1 MNVAGEARPFVKARR
16 LTMDFGGQR
25 ALDAVDMDILPGEV
39 HGLVGE
45 NGSGKSTLIKILA
58 GFHSPLAGT
67 LEVAGRPVPLP
78 LRPGQ
83 FRELGF
89 SFVHQDLGLTPS
101 LSVLENLIVDRLA
114 RPGCR
119 SVIRWRREL
128 EHAAE
133 LLERFDV
140 PVDPRR
146 LIVNLKPIERAL
158 VAIVRAVHF
167 SMDAGRD
174 RSIALASDRLLV
186 LDEPTVFL
194 GRGEV
199 EQLYQLIRRLVRQQ
213 SPRASVLFV
222 SHDLDE
228 VKLITDRTTVLR
240 DGRVVGTVVTPEVSR
255 EALVTMILG
264 RDLSVFSAPKHSEVT
279 ANPALRIE
287 GLSTRTL
294 RDVSLDLSAGEVLGL
309 TGLLGAGY
317 EEILHALYDGER
329 TAWAGRAILP
339 GGREVQPGQMTP
351 ERAMENRMF
360 LIPVDRLQ
368 QGCAP
373 SLSIADNMTSPWLD
387 QYFRGM
393 FLRRRSMLA
402 ETRTHMTD
410 FDVRPRDPGAEFARL
425 SGGNQQK
432 ALLAKWLQVS
442 PRVLLLHEPTHG
454 VDVGARQQIWSI
466 IESLGEGCAVLYAG
480 SDYDELARVCH
491 RVAIV
496 SNGTVRRILSGGEVT
511 KERIAQECLA
521 ERSATGLAA
530 APIPGSGP
538 IKKPVHEGGGSAM
551 ARHDTGRGGDAR
563 TSLTAKEEAATKP
576 VPARR
581 LPLDI
586 AGRLALP
593 LAWVAII
600 IIFGAIEPSVFL
612 TASNFQTIFSSQ
624 AVLAV
629 IALGLIVPMT
639 AGDYDLSI
647 ASVTGMSA
655 MIIAVLNVLHGWPVA
670 LAILVAFA
678 ASLMVGVVNGFVTVI
693 FGIESLIVTIGMG
706 TFVAG
711 LTLWISNSDTVSGIS
726 QNLVNPIVVWRV
738 LGIPVAFN
746 HALGVALILGYVME
760 FLPVGRRLLM
770 VGRGREVARLSGMH
784 VNRIRFLAF
793 VCSGGIGAAGGVLL
807 AGTSGAA
814 DPSSA
819 AGLLLPAFAAVFL
832 GATAIFPGRF
842 NVPGTLIA
850 VYFLATGITGLQLLG
865 AQTYVQNLFY
875 GAALVGAVVFSQL
888 TRRHRLRH
896 ASASLI
902 GKEAL

>member
-1 MNVAGEARPFVKARR
+1 MKIAAEARPFVKVRQ
-16 LTMDFGGQR
+16 LTMEFGGQR
-25 ALDAVDMDILPGEV
+25 ALDAVDVDILPGEV

-58 GFHSPLAGT
+58 GFHAPQAGT
-67 LEVAGRPVPLP
+67 LEVADRPVPLP

-89 SFVHQDLGLTPS
+89 AFVHQDLGLIPS

-114 RPGCR
+114 QPGQWP
-119 SVIRWRREL
+119 VIRWRREL

-133 LLERFDV
+133 LLERFEV
-140 PVDPRR
+140 PIDPRR
-146 LIVNLKPIERAL
+146 LVVNLEPIERAL
-158 VAIVRAVHF
+158 VAIVRAVHL
-167 SMDAGRD
+167 SMGADKD
-174 RSIALASDRLLV
+174 SSIYRASDRLLV

-194 GRGEV
+194 GRGQV

-228 VKLITDRTTVLR
+228 VKQITDRTTVLR
-240 DGRVVGTVVTPEVSR
+240 DGRVVGTVATSMVSH
-255 EALVTMILG
+255 EALIRMIVG
-264 RDLSVFSAPKHSEVT
+264 RDLSVFSAPKHSEV
-279 ANPALRIE
+279 AAIPALRIE

-294 RDVSLDLSAGEVLGL
+294 QDISLELPVGEVLGL
-309 TGLLGAGY
+309 TGLLGAGH
-317 EEILHALYDGER
+317 EEVLYALYDGER
-329 TAWAGRAILP
+329 TAWTGRAILP
-339 GGREVQPGQMTP
+339 GGREVQLEQTTP
-351 ERAMENRMF
+351 ERAIENRMF

-373 SLSIADNMTSPWLD
+373 SLSISDNMTSPWLAH
-387 QYFRGM
+387 YFRGM

-402 ETRTHMTD
+402 ETRTQMTD
-410 FDVRPRDPGAEFARL
+410 FDVRPRDPGAEFAHL

-442 PRVLLLHEPTHG
+442 PHVLLLHEPTHG

-466 IESLGEGCAVLYAG
+466 IERLSQDCAVLYAG
-480 SDYDELARVCH
+480 SDYGELARVCH
-491 RVAIV
+491 RVAII

-511 KERIAQECLA
+511 KERITHEC
-521 ERSATGLAA
+521 LAA
-530 APIPGSGP
+530 APTPDDGL
-538 IKKPVHEGGGSAM
+538 IKTPLHGVGGSAM
-551 ARHDTGRGGDAR
+551 ARNDIGRGDGAQ
-563 TSLTAKEEAATKP
+563 TGPTAKDEAAGVK
-576 VPARR
+576 PARAGH
-581 LPLDI
+581 LPLDLTE
-586 AGRLALP
+586 RLALP
-593 LAWVAII
+593 LVWVIVI
-600 IIFGAIEPSVFL
+600 VIFGAIKPSVFL
-612 TASNFQTIFSSQ
+612 TASNFETIFSSQ

-647 ASVTGMSA
+647 AAVTGMSA
-655 MIIAVLNVLHGWPVA
+655 MIIAVLNVLHGWPVG
-670 LAILVAFA
+670 LAVLVALGA
-678 ASLMVGVVNGFVTVI
+678 GLLVVAVNGFVTVI
-693 FGIESLIVTIGMG
+693 FGIESLIVTLGMG

-711 LTLWISNSDTVSGIS
+711 LTLWVSNSDTVSGIS
-726 QNLVNPIVVWRV
+726 QNLVNPIVVWRF
-738 LGIPVAFN
+738 LGIPVEFYY
-746 HALGVALILGYVME
+746 ALGVALILGYVLE

-770 VGRGREVARLSGMH
+770 VGRGREVARLSGMN

-793 VCSGGIGAAGGVLL
+793 VCSSGIGAAGGVLF

-819 AGLLLPAFAAVFL
+819 TALLLPAFAAVFL

-842 NVPGTLIA
+842 NVPGTLLA
-850 VYFLATGITGLQLLG
+850 VYFMATGITGLQLLG

-888 TRRHRLRH
+888 SRRRRLRR
-896 ASASLI
+896 ASASL
-902 GKEAL
+902 ARR

>member
-1 MNVAGEARPFVKARR
+1 MNVADEARPFVKVRQ
-16 LTMDFGGQR
+16 LTMEFGSQR

-58 GFHSPLAGT
+58 GFHAPLAGT
-67 LEVAGRPVPLP
+67 LEVAGRPIPLP

-83 FRELGF
+83 FRKLGF
-89 SFVHQDLGLTPS
+89 AFVHQDLGLIPS

-114 RPGCR
+114 QPRR
-119 SVIRWRREL
+119 WAAIRWRHEL
-128 EHAAE
+128 KQAAE
-133 LLERFDV
+133 LLERFHV

-146 LIVNLKPIERAL
+146 LVVNLKPIERAL

-167 SMDAGRD
+167 SMDAERD
-174 RSIALASDRLLV
+174 GNVSRASDRLLV

-194 GRGEV
+194 GHGEI

-213 SPRASVLFV
+213 PPWASVLFV

-228 VKLITDRTTVLR
+228 VKQITDRTTVLR
-240 DGRVVGTVVTPEVSR
+240 DGRVVGTVITSKVSH
-255 EALVTMILG
+255 ETLIKMIVG
-264 RDLSVFSAPKHSEVT
+264 RDLSVFSAPKHSKVT
-279 ANPALRIE
+279 ANPTLRIE

-294 RDVSLDLSAGEVLGL
+294 QDVSLDLPAGEVFGL
-309 TGLLGAGY
+309 TGLLGSGY
-317 EEILHALYDGER
+317 EEILYALYDGER

-339 GGREVQPGQMTP
+339 GRREVRLEQTTP
-351 ERAMENRMF
+351 KRAIENRIF
-360 LIPVDRLQ
+360 LIPVDRLR

-387 QYFRGM
+387 HYFRRM

-402 ETRTHMTD
+402 ETKTHMTD
-410 FDVRPRDPGAEFARL
+410 FDVRPRDPGIEFAHL

-432 ALLAKWLQVS
+432 VLLAKWLQVS
-442 PRVLLLHEPTHG
+442 PHVLLLYEPTHG

-466 IESLGEGCAVLYAG
+466 IDRLGEKCAVLYAG

-491 RVAIV
+491 RVAII
-496 SNGTVRRILSGGEVT
+496 SNGTVRRILSGDEVT
-511 KERIAQECLA
+511 KERITQECLA
-521 ERSATGLAA
+521 KRSA
-530 APIPGSGP
+530 SGP
-538 IKKPVHEGGGSAM
+538 AASIPESGLIKTPAHEGGGSAM
-551 ARHDTGRGGDAR
+551 ARKDTGRGGGAG
-563 TSLTAKEEAATKP
+563 TGLAATEEAAAAKP
-576 VPARR
+576 VRARL
-581 LPLDI
+581 LPLDL
-586 AGRLALP
+586 AERLALP
-593 LAWVAII
+593 IAWVAIV
-600 IIFGAIEPSVFL
+600 IIFSAIKPSVFL
-612 TASNFQTIFSSQ
+612 TASNFETILSSQ

-629 IALGLIVPMT
+629 ITLGLIVPMT

-647 ASVTGMSA
+647 ASVAGMSA
-655 MIIAVLNVLHGWPVA
+655 MIIAVLNVLHGWPVGLAVLVA
-670 LAILVAFA
+670 LAAG
-678 ASLMVGVVNGFVTVI
+678 LMVGVVNGFVTVI
-693 FGIESLIVTIGMG
+693 FGIESLIVTLGMG

-711 LTLWISNSDTVSGIS
+711 LTLWIGNSNTVSGIS
-726 QNLVNPIVVWRV
+726 QSLVDPIVVWRF
-738 LGIPVAFN
+738 LGIPVEFYY
-746 HALGVALILGYVME
+746 ALGVALILGYMME

-793 VCSGGIGAAGGVLL
+793 VCSSGIGAVAGVLF

-819 AGLLLPAFAAVFL
+819 TGLLLPAFAAAFL

-842 NVPGTLIA
+842 NVLGTLIA
-850 VYFLATGITGLQLLG
+850 VYFMVTGITGLQLLG

-888 TRRHRLRH
+888 TRRRRLRR
-896 ASASLI
+896 ASASLVR
-902 GKEAL
+902 KEA

>member
-1 MNVAGEARPFVKARR
+1 MSGYEARPLVKVRQ

-25 ALDAVDMDILPGEV
+25 ALDTVDMDLLPGEV

-58 GFHSPLAGT
+58 GFHAPLAGT
-67 LEVAGRPVPLP
+67 LEVADQPILLP

-89 SFVHQDLGLTPS
+89 AFVHQDLGLIPS
-101 LSVLENLIVDRLA
+101 LSVLENLIVDRLIQ
-114 RPGCR
+114 PGQWAA
-119 SVIRWRREL
+119 IRWRREL
-128 EHAAE
+128 KHAAE

-146 LIVNLKPIERAL
+146 LVLDLKPIERAL

-167 SMDAGRD
+167 SMDAERGRNI
-174 RSIALASDRLLV
+174 SQAGDRLLV

-199 EQLYQLIRRLVRQQ
+199 EQLYQLIQSLVRQQ

-228 VKLITDRTTVLR
+228 VKQVTDRTTVLR
-240 DGRVVGTVVTPEVSR
+240 DGRVVGTVVTSKVSH
-255 EALVTMILG
+255 EALIKMIVG
-264 RDLSVFSAPKHSEVT
+264 RDLSVFSAPKHSGVA
-279 ANPALRIE
+279 ANPTLRIE
-287 GLSTRTL
+287 GLSTWTL
-294 RDVSLDLSAGEVLGL
+294 QDVSLDMPAGEVFGL
-309 TGLLGAGY
+309 TGLLGSGY
-317 EEILHALYDGER
+317 EEILYALYDGGR

-339 GGREVQPGQMTP
+339 GGREVRLEQTAP
-351 ERAMENRMF
+351 ERAIENGIF

-373 SLSIADNMTSPWLD
+373 SLSIADNVTSPWLD
-387 QYFRGM
+387 HYFRRM

-402 ETRTHMTD
+402 ETRTQMTD
-410 FDVRPRDPGAEFARL
+410 FDVRPRDPGIEFARL

-432 ALLAKWLQVS
+432 VLLAKWLQVS
-442 PRVLLLHEPTHG
+442 PHVLLLHEPTHG

-466 IESLGEGCAVLYAG
+466 IERLGEKCAVLYAG

-491 RVAIV
+491 RVAII
-496 SNGTVRRILSGGEVT
+496 SNGTVWRILSGSEVT
-511 KERIAQECLA
+511 KERITQECLA
-521 ERSATGLAA
+521 ERSASGLAA
-530 APIPGSGP
+530 ASIPDSGL
-538 IKKPVHEGGGSAM
+538 IEMPVHEGGGSAM
-551 ARHDTGRGGDAR
+551 ARNDTGRDGGAD
-563 TSLTAKEEAATKP
+563 TGLTATEEAAAKS
-576 VPARR
+576 VRARL
-581 LPLDI
+581 LPLDLTE
-586 AGRLALP
+586 RLALP

-600 IIFGAIEPSVFL
+600 IIFGAIRPSVFL
-612 TASNFQTIFSSQ
+612 TASNFETIFSSQ

-655 MIIAVLNVLHGWPVA
+655 MLIAVLNVLHGWPVGLAVLAA
-670 LAILVAFA
+670 LAAG
-678 ASLMVGVVNGFVTVI
+678 LMVGVVNGFVTVI
-693 FGIESLIVTIGMG
+693 FGIESLIVTLGMG

-711 LTLWISNSDTVSGIS
+711 LTLWISDSNTVSGIS
-726 QNLVNPIVVWRV
+726 QNLVNPIVVWRF
-738 LGIPVAFN
+738 LGVPVEFYY
-746 HALGVALILGYVME
+746 ALGVALILGYMME

-784 VNRIRFLAF
+784 VNRIRLLAF
-793 VCSGGIGAAGGVLL
+793 VCSGGIGAAAGVLF

-819 AGLLLPAFAAVFL
+819 TGLLLPAFAAAFL

-850 VYFLATGITGLQLLG
+850 VYFMVTGITGLQLLG

-888 TRRHRLRH
+888 TRRRRLRR
-896 ASASLI
+896 APASLVR
-902 GKEAL
+902 KEE

>member
-1 MNVAGEARPFVKARR
+1 MNVADEARPFVKARQ
-16 LTMDFGGQR
+16 LTMEFGGQR
-25 ALDAVDMDILPGEV
+25 ALDAVHMDILPGEV

-58 GFHSPLAGT
+58 GFHAPLAGT
-67 LEVAGRPVPLP
+67 LEVAGQPIPLP

-89 SFVHQDLGLTPS
+89 AFVHQDLGLTPS
-101 LSVLENLIVDRLA
+101 LSVLENLIVDRVA
-114 RPGCR
+114 QPRR
-119 SVIRWRREL
+119 WAVIRWRREL
-128 EHAAE
+128 EHAAG

-146 LIVNLKPIERAL
+146 LVANLKPVERAL

-167 SMDAGRD
+167 SMDADKD
-174 RSIALASDRLLV
+174 RNIAQASDRLLV

-213 SPRASVLFV
+213 APRASVLLV

-228 VKLITDRTTVLR
+228 VKQITDRTTVLR
-240 DGRVVGTVVTPEVSR
+240 DGQVVDTVVTSKVPH
-255 EALVTMILG
+255 EALIKMIVG
-264 RDLSVFSAPKHSEVT
+264 RDLSVFSAPNRSEVA

-287 GLSTRTL
+287 GLSTWTL
-294 RDVSLDLSAGEVLGL
+294 QDVSLDLSAGEVLGL

-317 EEILHALYDGER
+317 EEILYALYDGER
-329 TAWAGRAILP
+329 TARAGRAILP
-339 GGREVQPGQMTP
+339 GGREVQLEQTVP
-351 ERAMENRMF
+351 ERAIENRIF

-373 SLSIADNMTSPWLD
+373 SLSIADNMTSPWLGH
-387 QYFRGM
+387 YFRGM

-442 PRVLLLHEPTHG
+442 PHVLLLHEPTHG
-454 VDVGARQQIWSI
+454 VDVGARQQIWSMI
-466 IESLGEGCAVLYAG
+466 ANLGEGCAVLYAG

-511 KERIAQECLA
+511 KERITQECLA
-521 ERSATGLAA
+521 ERSAFGPAA
-530 APIPGSGP
+530 APIQDSGL
-538 IKKPVHEGGGSAM
+538 IKTPVHEDGGSAM
-551 ARHDTGRGGDAR
+551 ARNDTGGGGGAR
-563 TSLTAKEEAATKP
+563 TGLTAKEKAVATKP
-576 VPARR
+576 VRARL
-581 LPLDI
+581 LPLDL
-586 AGRLALP
+586 AERLALP

-600 IIFGAIEPSVFL
+600 IIFGTIKPSVFL
-612 TASNFQTIFSSQ
+612 TASNFETIFSSQ
-624 AVLAV
+624 AVLTV
-629 IALGLIVPMT
+629 ITLGLIVPMT

-647 ASVTGMSA
+647 ASVAGLSA
-655 MIIAVLNVLHGWPVA
+655 MILAVFNVLHGWPVGLAVLVA
-670 LAILVAFA
+670 LAAG
-678 ASLMVGVVNGFVTVI
+678 LMVGVVNGFVTVI
-693 FGIESLIVTIGMG
+693 FGIESLIVTLGMG

-711 LTLWISNSDTVSGIS
+711 LTLWISNSNTVSGIS
-726 QNLVNPIVVWRV
+726 QNLVNPIVVWRF
-738 LGIPVAFN
+738 LGIPVEFYY
-746 HALGVALILGYVME
+746 ALGVALILGYMME

-793 VCSGGIGAAGGVLL
+793 VCSGGIGAVGGVLL

-819 AGLLLPAFAAVFL
+819 TGLLLPAFAAAFL

-888 TRRHRLRH
+888 TRRHRLRR
-896 ASASLI
+896 ASASLVR
-902 GKEAL
+902 KEA